1 MLIQSIKFW
10 LEASQFNKKEA
21 NTLSYSTLDK
31 HRLGGVA
38 HLDFS
43 VADGGGVDLLL
54 LNGHVAE
61 RDVAFRRPDD
71 GDAERRLE
79 AWLVDA
85 GEGATRVRRLELGR
99 RDRDLL
105 LSRVGVHAL
114 VEPDDAAGQVA
125 TET

>member
-1 MLIQSIKFW
+1 M
-10 LEASQFNKKEA
+10 ASQFYKKEA
-21 NTLSYSTLDK
+21 NNFSYSTVIALDK
-31 HRLGGVA
+31 QSLGGVA

-43 VADGGGVDLLL
+43 VADRGGVDLLL

-61 RDVAFRRPDD
+61 RDVAFGRPDD

-79 AWLVDA
+79 ARLVDA

>member
-1 MLIQSIKFW
+1 M
-10 LEASQFNKKEA
+10 
-21 NTLSYSTLDK
+21 
-31 HRLGGVA
+31 A

-43 VADGGGVDLLL
+43 VTDGGRIDRLL

-79 AWLVDA
+79 ARLVDA
-85 GEGATRVRRLELGR
+85 REGATRVRRLELGR

-105 LSRVGVHAL
+105 LSRVRVHAL
-114 VEPDDAAGQVA
+114 VEADDAARQVPSKA
-125 TET
+125 